1 MKFLFVIPS
10 LSDGG
15 AERVISVLASE
26 LANQGHEATIL
37 IYFKTDN
44 EYEVS
49 EKVKKVYLSGY
60 ESDYD
65 NMNYFKRL
73 ITLRKFAKAEKAD
86 FVIPFLSHVC
96 IQTCVALFG
105 TNNKIIQTVR
115 NDPKTLPEGKIH
127 RLLRDLFIKFSFKT
141 FVQNEN
147 QKSYFD
153 KQTQKKIFVLPN
165 PVRGDLFDCQN
176 KIDTDKTIIASA
188 GRLNSQKNF
197 FMLIDAFEKVFK
209 RYKNIELRIYG
220 HEGDGKIKKQLEKH
234 IVKKDLK
241 NVIKLM
247 GSTNDMKSMFESIDL
262 YVLSSDF
269 EGMPNSLMEAMA
281 AGVPCVSTDC
291 PTGPSDLIM
300 DGENGLLVPV
310 NDANAMSEAIEKMLF
325 KLDKEKLAEN
335 GRAFVKQNYSAQ
347 VIANRLLENIGG

>member
-26 LANQGHEATIL
+26 LTKQGHKATIL
-37 IYFKTDN
+37 IYFKTEN

-49 EKVKKVYLSGY
+49 RNVKKVYLSGY

-65 NMNYFKRL
+65 KMNYIKRL
-73 ITLRKFAKAEKAD
+73 IILRKVAKAEKAD

-115 NDPKTLPEGKIH
+115 NDPRTFPLGKIH
-127 RLLRDLFIKFSFKT
+127 RFLRTLFINFSYKT
-141 FVQNEN
+141 FVQNKN
-147 QKSYFD
+147 QKSYFS
-153 KQTQKKIFVLPN
+153 KRTQKKIFVLPN
-165 PVRGDLFDCQN
+165 PVRGDLFDCKKKN
-176 KIDTDKTIIASA
+176 NTDNSIIASA

-197 FMLIDAFEKVFK
+197 FMLIDAFETVFK

-220 HEGDGKIKKQLEKH
+220 HAGDGRIKKQLEEH
-234 IVKKDLK
+234 IEKKDLN

-247 GSTNDMKSMFESIDL
+247 GTTNDMKSMLESIDL
-262 YVLSSDF
+262 YVLSSDY

-291 PTGPSDLIM
+291 PTGPSDLIQ

-310 NDANAMSEAIEKMLF
+310 NDAKAMSGAIEKMLF
-325 KLDKEKLAEN
+325 QLDKEKLAEN
-335 GRAFVKQNYSAQ
+335 GRKFVKENYSAD
-347 VIANRLLENIGG
+347 VIAKRLLENIGG